1 MNNDER
7 LIRDLVAKWHDA
19 TAAGDVDSV
28 LALMSE
34 DVVFLVA
41 GQPPLHGRQAFA
53 ESLHGLLRTHRIE
66 STSNVKDI
74 LASGEL
80 AYCWSYLTVTVT
92 PLHGGIPVTRAGN
105 ALSILRKQPN
115 GSWAIAR
122 DANLL
127 SIVTTPSA

>member
-7 LIRDLVAKWHDA
+7 LIRNLVAKWHEA

-28 LALMSE
+28 LALMAE

-41 GQPPLHGRQAFA
+41 GQPPMRGRQSFA

-66 STSNVKDI
+66 STSNVTEI
-74 LASGEL
+74 MVSGEF

-92 PLHGGIPVTRAGN
+92 PLQGGIPVTRAGD
-105 ALSILRKQPN
+105 ALSILRIQPS

-122 DANLL
+122 DANML
-127 SIVTTPSA
+127 SIVATPSA